1 MQPFKDVDVL
11 DLTQSIAGP
20 VATQFLGSLGAN
32 IVKVEPPGG
41 DAFRDQL
48 GGAMFASVNISGKRS
63 VCLDLKTDEGQQA
76 ALELAEEA
84 DVVIES
90 FRPDVLRQF
99 QLDYESVAE
108 TNEDV
113 VYVSVTGFGQDGP
126 YSDWPA
132 YDPVIQAMSGL
143 MSTIGYP
150 DRPPVRIGASVID
163 WGTGTTAAFLAASA
177 LHEREVNGEGEH
189 IDVSLFEVTVAW
201 MGYWIAHY
209 TGTGEVPERA
219 GQGFAGIAPNEI
231 FHAADDE
238 PFYVCAVNNQL
249 YERLC
254 TAIDRED
261 LVTDELYQTNED
273 RWENRETLVEELE
286 AEFAE
291 YDRHDICERL
301 ADAGVPVGPL
311 QTIDELADEDPHVA
325 ARELL
330 TDSYNLHQDT
340 PIRTASLPFQTSSGR
355 PELEDRPPE
364 RGEHTEAVLK
374 ELGYDD
380 ATISRMLAAADL
392 DEA

>member
-1 MQPFKDVDVL
+1 MQPFENVDVL

-32 IVKVEPPGG
+32 VVKIEPPEG
-41 DAFRDQL
+41 DAFRDLL
-48 GGAMFASVNISGKRS
+48 GGAAFASVNISGKRS

-76 ALELAEEA
+76 ARELAGEA

-90 FRPDVLRQF
+90 FRPGVLQQF
-99 QLDYESVAE
+99 QLDYDSVAK

-126 YSDWPA
+126 YSEWPA

-177 LHEREVNGEGEH
+177 LHERELNGEGEY
-189 IDVSLFEVTVAW
+189 IDVNLFEVTVAW

-209 TGTGEVPERA
+209 TGTGEIPERA

-231 FHAADDE
+231 FHAANDD
-238 PFYVCAVNNQL
+238 PFYVCAVNNRL

-254 TAIDRED
+254 NAINRED
-261 LVTDELYQTNED
+261 LITDERYETNDD
-273 RWENRETLVEELE
+273 RWKHRETLVEELE
-286 AEFAE
+286 SEFAE
-291 YDRHDICERL
+291 YDRRSICELL

-311 QTIDELADEDPHVA
+311 QTIDELAEDDPHVA
-325 ARELL
+325 ARDLL
-330 TDSYNLHQDT
+330 TDSYNLHRDT
-340 PIRTASLPFQTSSGR
+340 PVQTASLPFQTSSGQ
-355 PELEDRPPE
+355 PGLEDRPPK
-364 RGEHTEAVLK
+364 RGEHTQAVLE
-374 ELGYDD
+374 ELGYDN
-380 ATISRMLAAADL
+380 ATIDQMLAAADL
-392 DEA
+392 KDE